1 MDSHLIIPKVGPRD
15 GLQNEKTVVP
25 TNVKVEFIS
34 KLVASGLSHVEA
46 TAFVSP
52 KWVPQMADHRSVTF
66 RNH

>member
-1 MDSHLIIPKVGPRD
+1 M
-15 GLQNEKTVVP
+15 QNEKTVVP

-66 RNH
+66 KLIELLKIFS

>member
-1 MDSHLIIPKVGPRD
+1 M
-15 GLQNEKTVVP
+15 QNEKTVVP

-52 KWVPQMADHRSVTF
+52 KWVPQMADHRSGRLLNISAFEIVS
-66 RNH
+66 

>member
-1 MDSHLIIPKVGPRD
+1 M
-15 GLQNEKTVVP
+15 QNEKTVVP